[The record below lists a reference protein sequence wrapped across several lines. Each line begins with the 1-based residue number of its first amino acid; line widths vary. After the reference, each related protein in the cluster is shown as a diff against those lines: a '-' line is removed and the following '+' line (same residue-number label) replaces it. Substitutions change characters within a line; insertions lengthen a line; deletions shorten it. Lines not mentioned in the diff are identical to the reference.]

1 VSIDC
6 NNYDYIEIACM
17 HQYPIKLT
25 LRTQSIVEGIAL
37 DTQLNASREECIKLM
52 SDGEER
58 LIVFLCVFQAL
69 GAAGSRGSQLPNASG
84 LLANAIRA
92 LTEP

>member
-58 LIVFLCVFQAL
+58 LIVLDSISTLEVCVDNPHFAKV
-69 GAAGSRGSQLPNASG
+69 
-84 LLANAIRA
+84 AIS
-92 LTEP
+92 